1 MTIDIYQEIIRGGF
15 MIAAAG
21 FAAWLG
27 LKVFLRQK
35 EFDLVKQRYLEGAVD
50 LIAAHHEEVQGIVCH
65 NWARCLHVLMAFR
78 DEKNSFDIEE
88 LNRGFLEPNFSEFHT
103 IAHHRLQSL
112 VGSQV
117 FWDVYELA
125 LLFAVN
131 ANFKVTKEIPETIRL
146 KLTTNKISADIAQ
159 VVKKDIELVQK
170 LDADSH
176 KYTVLTRELMVVA
189 GTLQTEDMNF
199 KNIQAFRH
207 KPEIKASVERLEKK
221 FYDELKSLRV
231 PAYNRP
237 MQPTAGSGG

>member
-1 MTIDIYQEIIRGGF
+1 MTIDICQEVVRGGF

-50 LIAAHHEEVQGIVCH
+50 VIAAHHEEVQGIVCH

-78 DEKNSFDIEE
+78 DERDSFNLEE
-88 LNRGFLEPNFSEFHT
+88 LNRGFLELDSSKFHA
-103 IAHHRLQSL
+103 IAHHRLQRL

-117 FWDVYELA
+117 FWEAYQLA
-125 LLFAVN
+125 LVFAVN
-131 ANFKVTKEIPETIRL
+131 ANVKVTKEIPKTIRL

-159 VVKKDIELVQK
+159 VVEKDIELVQK

-176 KYTVLTRELMVVA
+176 KFAALSRELEVIA
-189 GTLQTEDMNF
+189 GTLETEDMKF
-199 KNIQAFRH
+199 KNILVFRN
-207 KPEIKASVERLEKK
+207 KPGIKASVERLEKE
-221 FYDELKSLRV
+221 FVDELKPVRD
-231 PAYNRP
+231 PAHNRP
-237 MQPTAGSGG
+237 MQSTAGSGG